1 VFSPDGTGDEVRAT
15 SPAARVVVTGGAG
28 FIGHHLVRA
37 LQVRGAEV
45 LVIDD
50 LSREIPGGLNAET
63 RLERLDIARDD
74 LGPPMAVWRPSIVYH
89 LAAQVSVPCSMQDP
103 ERDLAVNALGTL
115 RVVNAAGLA
124 GASRIVFTSSGGA
137 IYGETQ
143 SPATEASP
151 PAPQSYY
158 GAHKLLAEDYVRWS
172 GIAYA
177 IARPSN
183 VYGPDQPA
191 GGEGAV
197 IAAFVSAA
205 RAKRPLVIH
214 GDGTQRRDF
223 LHVADL
229 VSALLLLGD
238 HGRSGTWN
246 VSSGVSTSVLDLA
259 ELLAQVIGRPLRT
272 THNDRRR
279 GDVTDS
285 SLMSD
290 EIRLLRWSPRVGLVG
305 GLRALFERQQAAT

>member
-1 VFSPDGTGDEVRAT
+1 VKAR
-15 SPAARVVVTGGAG
+15 SPATRVIVTGGAG
-28 FIGHHLVRA
+28 FVGHHLVRA
-37 LQVRGAEV
+37 LQERDAEV

-50 LSREIPGGLNAET
+50 LSHEVRGGVNEGT

-74 LGPPMAVWRPSIVYH
+74 LGPAMAAWRPSIVYH
-89 LAAQVSVPCSMQDP
+89 LAAQVSVPRSMEDP

-115 RVVNAAGLA
+115 RVVNAARLA

-137 IYGETQ
+137 IYGETP
-143 SPATEASP
+143 SPATEMSP

-158 GAHKLLAEDYVRWS
+158 GAHKLLAEQYVRWS
-172 GIAYA
+172 GIAHA

-197 IAAFVSAA
+197 IAAFVFAA
-205 RAKRPLVIH
+205 RTGAPLVIH

-229 VSALLLLGD
+229 VAALLLLGNHD
-238 HGRSGTWN
+238 ECGTWN
-246 VSSGVSTSVLDLA
+246 VSSGVSTSVMDLA
-259 ELLAQVIGRPLRT
+259 GLLEQVTGHPLGI
-272 THNDRRR
+272 THGDRRP

-290 EIRLLRWSPRVGLVG
+290 GLRILRWSPRVCLAG
-305 GLRALFERQQAAT
+305 GLRGLLEAYVAGT